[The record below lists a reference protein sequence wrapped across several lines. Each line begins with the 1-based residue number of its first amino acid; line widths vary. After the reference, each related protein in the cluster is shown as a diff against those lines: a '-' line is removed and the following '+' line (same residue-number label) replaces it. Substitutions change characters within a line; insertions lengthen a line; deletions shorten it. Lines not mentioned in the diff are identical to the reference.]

1 MLLIGGL
8 CVIIIAMTIDDLTP
22 NARINEIIDAA
33 CNGAVPSSHSV
44 ARYADAPVIESLD
57 ELNTSQRVIKRG
69 IVYLAGPM
77 TGYENFN
84 YDTFHAVASALR
96 ARGVTVISPAEDET
110 GVYASAPAEE
120 DVNSEVHAEYL
131 RRGFAHVLRS
141 DAVLLLPGWQRSHGT
156 RYELDVAN
164 VAERIEVYQ
173 LSDELI
179 NAARDEFAQR

>member
-1 MLLIGGL
+1 M
-8 CVIIIAMTIDDLTP
+8 CYNIDVSIEDLTL

-33 CNGAVPSSHSV
+33 CEGATPDPHII

-57 ELNTSQRVIKRG
+57 ALNTSQRVIKRG

-96 ARGVTVISPAEDET
+96 ARGVTVISPAEDDT
-110 GVYASAPAEE
+110 GVYAPAPAVE
-120 DVNSEVHAEYL
+120 DVSPEVHAEYL
-131 RRGFAHVLRS
+131 RRGFAYVLRS
-141 DAVLLLPGWQRSHGT
+141 DAVLLLPGWQRSSGT
-156 RYELDVAN
+156 RHELDVARTT
-164 VAERIEVYQ
+164 ERIEVYQ
-173 LSDELI
+173 LGDGLI